1 MKALHFLALT
11 AAAALAAA
19 ASAGAQPRALLSG
32 TDGRWLA
39 GACGSE
45 RPQDRSY
52 CYGYITGVVDQLS
65 ADRAICRPA
74 GGTMEQIVTTVRS
87 HLAASPADSGRHA
100 TFLIRRVLTA
110 TYPCRR

>member
-1 MKALHFLALT
+1 MKLSGLLAIALV
-11 AAAALAAA
+11 LAAPA
-19 ASAGAQPRALLSG
+19 AAQPRALLSG

-39 GACGSE
+39 GACGSD

-65 ADRAICRPA
+65 LEGAICRPA
-74 GGTMEQIVTTVRS
+74 AGTIEQIVTTVRS
-87 HLAASPADSGRHA
+87 HLAASPADSNRHA

-110 TYPCRR
+110 TFPCRR

>member
-1 MKALHFLALT
+1 MNALRLLALT
-11 AAAALAAA
+11 AAVSLG
-19 ASAGAQPRALLSG
+19 SGAGAQPRALLSG

-39 GACGSE
+39 GACASE

-65 ADRAICRPA
+65 ADRAVCRPA
-74 GGTMEQIVTTVRS
+74 GGTIEQIVTTVRS
-87 HLAASPADSGRHA
+87 HLAASPGDSGRHA
-100 TFLIRRVLTA
+100 TFLLRRVLTA

>member
-1 MKALHFLALT
+1 MTALRPLALD
-11 AAAALAAA
+11 AA
-19 ASAGAQPRALLSG
+19 ASLAATTSIAQPKALMSG

-39 GACGSE
+39 GACASD

-65 ADRAICRPA
+65 AERAVCRPA
-74 GGTMEQIVTTVRS
+74 GGTMDQIVSTVRS
-87 HLAASPADSGRHA
+87 HLAASPADSNRHA
-100 TFLIRRVLTA
+100 TFLIRRVLAA

>member
-1 MKALHFLALT
+1 MNKLRLL
-11 AAAALAAA
+11 ALAAA
-19 ASAGAQPRALLSG
+19 ASLAAGGAAAQPRPLLSG

-39 GACGSE
+39 GACASE

-52 CYGYITGVVDQLS
+52 CYGYITGVVDILS
-65 ADRAICRPA
+65 LEGAICRPPR
-74 GGTMEQIVTTVRS
+74 GTIEQLVQLVRS

>member
-1 MKALHFLALT
+1 MKALRILAL
-11 AAAALAAA
+11 APAAALLAPAVE
-19 ASAGAQPRALLSG
+19 AQPRALLSG

-39 GACGSE
+39 SACASE

-65 ADRAICRPA
+65 LEGAVCRPA
-74 GGTMEQIVTTVRS
+74 GGTIDQIVQIVRS
-87 HLAASPADSGRHA
+87 HMAASPADSGRHA
-100 TFLIRRVLTA
+100 TFLIRRVLGA

>member
-1 MKALHFLALT
+1 MKALRLLALT
-11 AAAALAAA
+11 AGASLAA
-19 ASAGAQPRALLSG
+19 STGLAQPQALLSG

-39 GACGSE
+39 GACASE

-52 CYGYITGVVDQLS
+52 CYGYVTGVVDQLS
-65 ADRAICRPA
+65 AERAICRPA
-74 GGTMEQIVTTVRS
+74 RGTIEQLVMTVRS
-87 HLAASPADSGRHA
+87 HLAASPADAGRHA